1 LQLPDNGFR
10 RDHQSL
16 CSADYRCP
24 PEGLLVWQNRAVAH
38 PASRGPGRPPA
49 AKAGETR
56 GRILRAARGVFS
68 EIGYDAATFQEIAT
82 RADLTRPAIN
92 HHFPTKAILFRQVAE
107 QTTAVVTTGIAA
119 AWREQSFAGRIEAF
133 VRAAG
138 QAQEEDR
145 TVSAFLVVS
154 MLESQRHPELLSDGK
169 GALDH
174 TRDFMIAVIR
184 EGVSN
189 GELPADTDAGV
200 VSEMLIAMLWGL
212 GFYAGFVDD
221 TRQMLAVTDEF
232 LRLVVAGCL
241 SGGG

>member
-1 LQLPDNGFR
+1 
-10 RDHQSL
+10 
-16 CSADYRCP
+16 
-24 PEGLLVWQNRAVAH
+24 LVWQNRAVAH

-107 QTTAVVTTGIAA
+107 QT
-119 AWREQSFAGRIEAF
+119 EAF

-221 TRQMLAVTDEF
+221 TRQMLPVTDEF

>member
-1 LQLPDNGFR
+1 M
-10 RDHQSL
+10 
-16 CSADYRCP
+16 
-24 PEGLLVWQNRAVAH
+24 AH

-92 HHFPTKAILFRQVAE
+92 HHFPTKAVLFQRVAE
-107 QTTAVVTTGIAA
+107 QTTAMVTTGIAA
-119 AWREQSFAGRIEAF
+119 AWGEQSFAGRIEAF
-133 VRAAG
+133 VRVAG

-184 EGVSN
+184 EGVST

-212 GFYAGFVDD
+212 GFYAGFVGD

-241 SGGG
+241 PGGR